1 MRTVFAAAA
10 FAAIAAV
17 PAMAQDYNV
26 SVTNNSGG
34 TIAPLIAVDA
44 LRASAIMFNED
55 GTLSDAYR
63 TTILEGDP
71 RPMNGKMP
79 EAIAGPV
86 LGTSGPPGVL
96 IADGETAVADM
107 FLIGTNTLRFYAKGS
122 YGPDADTV
130 ISGVYDISMGGGTF
144 TLNHYDIGASEG
156 TNEITLIEEGVVTV
170 TITAN

>member
-1 MRTVFAAAA
+1 MKTLFAAAA
-10 FAAIAAV
+10 LTALSAV
-17 PAMAQDYNV
+17 PALAQDYNIT
-26 SVTNNSGG
+26 VTNNSSG
-34 TIAPLIAVDA
+34 TIAPLIALDA
-44 LRASAIMFNED
+44 LRASEIMFNED
-55 GTLSDAYR
+55 GTLSDLFR

-79 EAIAGPV
+79 EAVAGPV

-96 IADGETAVADM
+96 IAAGETASTDL

-156 TNEITLIEEGVVTV
+156 TNEITLIEEGVVSV
-170 TITAN
+170 TITPN